1 MGILDA
7 AGNPVGTK
15 VCAKCTVVYAGDNC
29 PLCSSRETTN
39 KTMVNIIGIL
49 EAARLIK
56 KPGRRSKKRRSGGRV
71 N

>member
-15 VCAKCTVVYAGDNC
+15 VCDVCTVVYAGEVC

-39 KTMVNIIGIL
+39 KSMVNIIGVLQAKGIL
-49 EAARLIK
+49 RPPRK
-56 KPGRRSKKRRSGGRV
+56 TSKKRRSGGRV